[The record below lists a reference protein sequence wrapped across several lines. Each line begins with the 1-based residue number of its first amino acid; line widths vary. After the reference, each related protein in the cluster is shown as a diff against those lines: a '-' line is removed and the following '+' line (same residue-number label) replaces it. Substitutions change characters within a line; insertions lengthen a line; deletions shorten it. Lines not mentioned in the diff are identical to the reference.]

1 MADLETSHENTTV
14 RKDTTNTPSS
24 DKDTHALQTDAVA
37 DSAAVDHDVDESDIT
52 VLPGTGGPDDVGD
65 VEVDPKDLNMSAH

>member
-1 MADLETSHENTTV
+1 MADLETSHEDATV

-24 DKDTHALQTDAVA
+24 DADTHALQTDAVA
-37 DSAAVDHDVDESDIT
+37 DSPAVDGDVDESDIT

-65 VEVDPKDLNMSAH
+65 VEVDPEDLNMSGH